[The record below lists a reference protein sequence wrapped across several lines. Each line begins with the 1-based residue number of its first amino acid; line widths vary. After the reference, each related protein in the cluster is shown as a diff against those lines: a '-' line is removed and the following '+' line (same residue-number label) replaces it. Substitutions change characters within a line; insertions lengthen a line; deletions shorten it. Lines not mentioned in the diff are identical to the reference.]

1 MTRVQ
6 ARRTLQALPEHDRQ
20 VLQELWFMYE
30 LQDVAGNEGS
40 PTRLLHRL
48 ERELAHPLVADPAIV
63 KAALDESR
71 RLAATLPNG
80 TADSDYDKAARIA
93 EPVLGAIV
101 SPGEA
106 LRRLLDFPE
115 DIALAWLVDQY
126 FSTDHYHNYNMTNRI
141 FELVVE
147 TFGKRALPMIEDRLR
162 KSAPVGV
169 HQVDGLYWEGAVNAA
184 RPLLGRE
191 LPRWYFRIKG
201 TSFDD
206 DLAAQRAVER

>member
-30 LQDVAGNEGS
+30 LQDVTGNEGS
-40 PTRLLHRL
+40 PSRLLHRL
-48 ERELAHPLVADPAIV
+48 EREFAHPVVADPAIV

-71 RLAATLPNG
+71 KLAASLPAG
-80 TADSDYDKAARIA
+80 TPGSDYDNAARIA

-101 SPGEA
+101 SPREA
-106 LRRLLDFPE
+106 LGRLLDFPE

-126 FSTDHYHNYNMTNRI
+126 FSSEHYHTYNMTNRI

-162 KSAPVGV
+162 KSAPVGI
-169 HQVDGLYWEGAVNAA
+169 HQVDGVYWQDAVTAA

-191 LPRWYFRIKG
+191 FTRWYYRIKG
-201 TSFDD
+201 TSYEQDE
-206 DLAAQRAVER
+206 AAQGR